1 MERNSTQNGG
11 STATKSG
18 RDEVDEH
25 LRKVDEA
32 LEELDQLVGDDD
44 PVPAKD
50 EEGAAA

>member
-1 MERNSTQNGG
+1 MERNSTQNGA
-11 STATKSG
+11 STAVKNG

-32 LEELDQLVGDDD
+32 LEELDQLVGDEETE
-44 PVPAKD
+44 AANS